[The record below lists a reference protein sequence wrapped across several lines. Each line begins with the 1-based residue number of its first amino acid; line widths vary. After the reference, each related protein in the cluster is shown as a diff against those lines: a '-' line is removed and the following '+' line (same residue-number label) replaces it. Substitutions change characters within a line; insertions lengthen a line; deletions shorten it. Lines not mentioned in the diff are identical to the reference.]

1 MLAWTREQLSEAS
14 GVPMRT
20 LTRLEAGLV
29 HRPHQGTLRAI
40 TAALAKA
47 GVEFIAPNG
56 GGPGVRLTREAALR
70 EAVAAAKGTGQ

>member
-29 HRPHQGTLRAI
+29 HRPQQRTLRAI
-40 TAALAKA
+40 ADAVVKA
-47 GVEFIAPNG
+47 GVKFIPADDD
-56 GGPGVRLTREAALR
+56 GPGVRLTREAALR
-70 EAVAAAKGTGQ
+70 EALSTAKSE